1 MTVSQIWAL
10 AIALLGTVAALWVLV
25 RSARGQARV
34 LGLTGVAFIALGVLA
49 RDAIQWMAE
58 GLLGQVDS
66 DVVVSLLAADIVA
79 AGVLTGAGL
88 LLVTR
93 AMVVASRSAWL
104 DKFRQEQ
111 NR

>member
-34 LGLTGVAFIALGVLA
+34 LGLIGVAFTALGVLA

-104 DKFRQEQ
+104 EKYRLEPK
-111 NR
+111 R